1 VSSKSSIV
9 TPVPKANPP
18 SNIESDLRP
27 ILLTCT
33 LAKVIEGFT
42 CKRLLS
48 QLDGKMD
55 PRQYSRKGHSTTDA
69 LLYMLQAIYEAVD
82 AAAHTLFADF
92 SKGFDLI
99 DHNILMQ
106 ELIQLQVSPVIV
118 SWIAGFLSQRMQAVR
133 IGNTLSDWKEVKG
146 GIPQETKLGV
156 ILFSVM
162 TNRLLADWKLRIK
175 YVDDTSAVEIIPR
188 NSLSYLNTAVLDIQN
203 FANEHKM
210 KLNPVKC
217 KEMLINVMC
226 NPNITISP
234 INIGSRIT
242 EQVTS
247 FKLLGVMVDNRLKWD
262 NHVDYIFK
270 KASKRLYSLRLLK
283 RAGVERQS
291 IVRVYKA
298 TVRPILEY
306 AVPVWQVIPNVLSDK
321 IESIQRRALHTIA
334 PEFNSYTEALDAM
347 KLETLAERRHN
358 ICVQYMTKIKT
369 DKNHPLHIL
378 LPKEQHKNN
387 KYNLRSKQN
396 FTYLFKNV
404 QNCNTIRTENFF
416 MLKYF
421 NS

>member
-1 VSSKSSIV
+1 
-9 TPVPKANPP
+9 
-18 SNIESDLRP
+18 
-27 ILLTCT
+27 
-33 LAKVIEGFT
+33 
-42 CKRLLS
+42 
-48 QLDGKMD
+48 
-55 PRQYSRKGHSTTDA
+55 
-69 LLYMLQAIYEAVD
+69 
-82 AAAHTLFADF
+82 
-92 SKGFDLI
+92 
-99 DHNILMQ
+99 LMQ

-210 KLNPVKC
+210 KLNPGKC
-217 KEMLINVMC
+217 KEMLINFMC

-247 FKLLGVMVDNRLKWD
+247 YQLLGVMVDNRLKWD

-369 DKNHPLHIL
+369 EKNHPLQIL
-378 LPKEQHKNN
+378 LPTEQHKNK
-387 KYNLRSKQN
+387 KYKLRSKQN

-404 QNCNTIRTENFF
+404 QNCNTI
-416 MLKYF
+416 
-421 NS
+421 